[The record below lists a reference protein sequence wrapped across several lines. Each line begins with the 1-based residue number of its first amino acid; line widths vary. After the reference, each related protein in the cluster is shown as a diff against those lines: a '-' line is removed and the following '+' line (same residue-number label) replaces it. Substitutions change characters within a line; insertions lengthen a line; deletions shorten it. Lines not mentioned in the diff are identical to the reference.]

1 MSLANIIN
9 AAFAAAV
16 AAFRNSAEFT
26 GLTKLQDVEVTDL
39 QGKLAML
46 LGDSRR
52 QLYDAQGNLVVDF
65 GMNGQATFNGN
76 KIAAGNSVIDLG
88 NHNNLDQSR
97 GALQLLSI
105 TRVADPRE
113 GLIGYNYAT
122 HKPAHYNGSV
132 WVDLG

>member
-1 MSLANIIN
+1 MSIANIIN

-26 GLTKLQDVEVTDL
+26 GLTKLQNVEVTDS

-46 LGDSRR
+46 LGDSCR
-52 QLYDAQGNLVVDF
+52 QWYDAQGNLIVDVSS
-65 GMNGQATFNGN
+65 NGLPTFNGN
-76 KIAAGNSVIDLG
+76 AIMQGNSCINLG

-97 GALQLLSI
+97 NALQLLSI
-105 TRVADPRE
+105 TRVTDPQQ
-113 GLIGYNYAT
+113 GLLGFNYAT
-122 HKPAHYNGSV
+122 HKPAYYNGSV